1 MGELF
6 LTRLEGAAGFE
17 KLFVI
22 KRILPHLASDSR
34 FRAMLISEARIAANM
49 SHANIC
55 QIYELDESDRQL
67 YIVMEYLEGI
77 TVRALLHKYSRQ
89 GRQLPLGFIAGVV
102 HQVAD
107 GLHYAHELR
116 DRSGELMRIVHRDV
130 TPSNVFLTESG
141 VAKVH
146 DFGVAKAK
154 GSTNTESGAIKGKFA
169 YMAPEQLTGAEV
181 DRRADVFALGV
192 VIGEM
197 ITMRRVFQRKTDYL
211 TFRAVME
218 QPLPDFCRHRPDLPE
233 GMVPVLTRALARD
246 PAERYETVR
255 ELATAVTDALGRPWS
270 QAEISELICTEF
282 REELRRH
289 QSQVSDVVNRG
300 TRPSKP
306 MILESPSDP
315 DAEDYFAFETSIEN
329 DRIRG
334 SQLTDAG
341 SAVADAV
348 SSTRPPY
355 PAAQWKPIAAISAG
369 AVAAVILGM
378 IVINALRSPSSQDTP
393 AARTAQAAVP
403 GRAVVIAMAPRTDPY
418 GDAIQTRNAELT
430 RCATMHDERFP
441 EDTRAVVRI
450 SAEGRA
456 LSVSFTPAPSGRSAL
471 ASCVRDILAATVY
484 PMAGVERE
492 LTLAVRR

>member
-246 PAERYETVR
+246 PADRYETVR
-255 ELATAVTDALGRPWS
+255 ELAAAVTDALGRPWS

-355 PAAQWKPIAAISAG
+355 PARWKLIAAISAG
-369 AVAAVILGM
+369 AVAAVILGV
-378 IVINALRSPSSQDTP
+378 IAINALRAPSSQDAP

-403 GRAVVIAMAPRTDPY
+403 GRAVVIAVAPRTDPY

-450 SAEGRA
+450 SADGRA
-456 LSVSFTPAPSGRSAL
+456 RSVSFTPAPSERSAL
-471 ASCVRDILAATVY
+471 ASCIRDILATTVY
-484 PMAGVERE
+484 PTASVERE
-492 LTLAVRR
+492 LALAVRR

>member
-1 MGELF
+1 MGEIF

-55 QIYELDESDRQL
+55 QVYELDEIDRQL

-77 TVRALLHKYSRQ
+77 TILALLHKYSRQ

-102 HQVAD
+102 HQIAD

-154 GSTNTESGAIKGKFA
+154 GSTITQSGAVKGKFA
-169 YMAPEQLTGAEV
+169 YMAPEQLTGADV

-192 VIGEM
+192 VICEM
-197 ITMRRVFQRKTDYL
+197 ITMRRLFQRKTEYL

-218 QPLPDFCRHRPDLPE
+218 QPLPDFRRHRPDLPE
-233 GMVPVLTRALARD
+233 EIVPVLTRALARD
-246 PAERYETVR
+246 PEERYSTVR
-255 ELATAVTDALGRPWS
+255 ELAAGVTDALGRPWS
-270 QAEISELICTEF
+270 QAEIGALVRTDFS
-282 REELRRH
+282 EELRRH
-289 QSQVSDVVNRG
+289 QSEIAGVVNRDA
-300 TRPSKP
+300 RPSKP
-306 MILESPSDP
+306 MILDGPSDP

-329 DRIRG
+329 GRIQG
-334 SQLTDAG
+334 SQVTEADV
-341 SAVADAV
+341 AVADAV
-348 SSTRPPY
+348 PRH
-355 PAAQWKPIAAISAG
+355 AARWKPIAAISA
-369 AVAAVILGM
+369 AVVAAAILAT
-378 IVINALRSPSSQDTP
+378 IVISSLSSDD
-393 AARTAQAAVP
+393 ARTAQIAQPAEP
-403 GRAVVIAMAPRTDPY
+403 RRAVAVAVAPRTDRY
-418 GDAIQTRNAELT
+418 GAAIQARDAELT
-430 RCATMHDERFP
+430 RCATMHDERLP
-441 EDTRAVVRI
+441 EDTRAIVRI
-450 SAEGRA
+450 GADGRA
-456 LSVSFTPAPSGRSAL
+456 LSVSFTPSPAERSAL
-471 ASCVRDILAATVY
+471 ASCIRDVLAATVY
-484 PMAGVERE
+484 PTAKVEQE
-492 LTLAVRR
+492 LALAVRR

>member
-1 MGELF
+1 
-6 LTRLEGAAGFE
+6 
-17 KLFVI
+17 
-22 KRILPHLASDSR
+22 
-34 FRAMLISEARIAANM
+34 
-49 SHANIC
+49 
-55 QIYELDESDRQL
+55 
-67 YIVMEYLEGI
+67 
-77 TVRALLHKYSRQ
+77 
-89 GRQLPLGFIAGVV
+89 
-102 HQVAD
+102 
-107 GLHYAHELR
+107 
-116 DRSGELMRIVHRDV
+116 
-130 TPSNVFLTESG
+130 
-141 VAKVH
+141 
-146 DFGVAKAK
+146 
-154 GSTNTESGAIKGKFA
+154 
-169 YMAPEQLTGAEV
+169 
-181 DRRADVFALGV
+181 
-192 VIGEM
+192 
-197 ITMRRVFQRKTDYL
+197 
-211 TFRAVME
+211 
-218 QPLPDFCRHRPDLPE
+218 
-233 GMVPVLTRALARD
+233 MVPVLTRALARD

-289 QSQVSDVVNRG
+289 QSQISDVVNRG

-315 DAEDYFAFETSIEN
+315 DAADYFAFETSIEN

-430 RCATMHDERFP
+430 RCATLHDERFP

-456 LSVSFTPAPSGRSAL
+456 LSVSFTPAPSERSAL